1 MQKVIVE
8 KPYCFVPPHRGKFWV
23 WLFQALRVYEPHL
36 RKREGVVSHE
46 CRHVERLRESLR
58 AGHGIL
64 LTPNHCRTADP
75 LVLGFLAREAGTCL
89 YCMASWHLFNESRL
103 NAWVMPRMGA
113 FSVNREGIDRQAI
126 NTAMEILET
135 AERPLVLF
143 PEGATSRNNDH
154 LHALLDIS
162 FLARGA
168 AKKRARLAPPKQVVV
183 HPLALKYRFG
193 GDLEQQGD
201 DVLTRIEER
210 LSWRPQ
216 RHLPLLD
223 RVAKLGRALLC
234 LKELEHFGQTQSG
247 SLAERLDGLINRL
260 LCPLEQEW
268 LGEPRSGPVVPRI
281 KALRIKILPD
291 MIESRV
297 DPTERRRRWDQ
308 LADMY
313 LAQQLSYYPPNYLPD
328 YPSVDRLLEM
338 IERFEEDLTD
348 KATVHGSLHV
358 IIEVGEAI
366 PVSPERDR
374 SQDVDPLM
382 LQLEDAL
389 QGMLDRLA
397 RESPRYRPS
406 GDSRNGLRRDAAG

>member
-1 MQKVIVE
+1 MQNVIVE
-8 KPYCFVPPHRGKFWV
+8 KPYKFVPPCRGTFWV
-23 WLFQALRVYEPHL
+23 GLFQRFRVYEPHL
-36 RKREGVVSHE
+36 RNREGVVSHE
-46 CRHVERLRESLR
+46 CRHVERLQESLA

-64 LTPNHCRTADP
+64 LAPNHCRTADP
-75 LVLGFLAREAGTCL
+75 LVLGFLSKEAGTHL
-89 YCMASWHLFNESRL
+89 YCMASWHLFHQSWL
-103 NAWVMPRMGA
+103 TTWVIPRMGA

-143 PEGATSRNNDH
+143 PEGAASRNNDH

-168 AKKRARLAPPKQVVV
+168 AKKRAKLSPGGQVVI
-183 HPLALKYRFG
+183 HPVALKYRFG
-193 GDLEQQGD
+193 GDLERQGD
-201 DVLTRIEER
+201 EVLTAIEQR

-223 RVAKLGRALLC
+223 RVAKLGRTLLC
-234 LKELEHFGQTQSG
+234 LKEMECFGQTQTG
-247 SLAERLDGLINRL
+247 TLAERLDGLINRL

-268 LGEPRSGPVVPRI
+268 LGQSRSGPVVPRI

-291 MIESRV
+291 MIEGRV
-297 DPTERRRRWDQ
+297 DEAERRRRWDQ

-313 LAQQLSYYPPNYLPD
+313 LAQQVSYYPPDYLQE

-348 KATVHGSLHV
+348 KVTVHGSLHV
-358 IIEVGEAI
+358 IIEVGPAI
-366 PVSPERDR
+366 AVSPERDR
-374 SQDVDPLM
+374 SAEIDPLM
-382 LQLEDAL
+382 SQLEEVL

-397 RESPRYRPS
+397 RESPKYRP
-406 GDSRNGLRRDAAG
+406 RDAG